1 MHKPTP
7 KLPPPIFLSL
17 CDIPIGHH
25 SGSPWVTE
33 ASEPKPNLS
42 AWLLHTS
49 PSHMS
54 VLNTLCVIPMENEC
68 THTTIVG
75 HFYSNIND
83 VTFEKI
89 HSNFSEDIINLV
101 VKSQIKLKY
110 QLKSKKNSP
119 TKIHFTK
126 NFTTTK

>member
-1 MHKPTP
+1 
-7 KLPPPIFLSL
+7 
-17 CDIPIGHH
+17 
-25 SGSPWVTE
+25 
-33 ASEPKPNLS
+33 
-42 AWLLHTS
+42 
-49 PSHMS
+49 MS

-101 VKSQIKLKY
+101 VKSHKLFPNVNAP
-110 QLKSKKNSP
+110 KSTS
-119 TKIHFTK
+119 I
-126 NFTTTK
+126 